1 MHHGE
6 PQYGEFTC
14 TNASNYRSSLH
25 EILFEAFYGSNSRNP
40 NFFMQPSLTSLF
52 NIFKHQKHDFV
63 TKCFEKS
70 YHLLVDVDDPGFFLF
85 LFLENCFDVE
95 SVEYLLQLVA
105 SYYNT
110 LHYNDSVKYKISH
123 TKILQSNVV
132 FLDSCHFIQCAT
144 SLMKNE
150 TYQNFMFQL
159 DGNLKHP
166 DQSASG
172 VRNAAAFTVRIGFFS
187 KPFFFFVV
195 MAVIEFVGLYPSKPF
210 DSIKYEGSDQQDPP
224 SEYNALRFF
233 TSCLQSTNTKGK
245 DTFFKGIGLGFIT
258 CIANKNFPSTYS
270 SFKEKG
276 LHLQVQQWFQ
286 ELFVH
291 PASMN
296 SFYGRLIKATKQES
310 PLARASVANVRKT
323 RRCVNK
329 RKLPTTSKSK
339 KTNEAV
345 TYIEGNT
352 PNNDH
357 AEESNSNASGAVHD
371 TDQLGGDDDPTS
383 DEAILVTKKLK
394 SSTVGT
400 ALVIV
405 QLSWFKESQKKDKK
419 DDITF
424 CDTCINRSTGNIG
437 CTTFDQALVSI
448 CLANVKSTTGFC
460 MFHASEWLVRY
471 QGEPDNYQ
479 VQFGCVEL
487 QQRLERM
494 ALSYSEQS
502 DVLKSFVYI
511 SSNIIPQ
518 KHKKK
523 FQQTLSQYEKCE
535 CYNTIDFDS
544 PDKCLTNDSCQ
555 LRDARIECSFICNS
569 GECGNQ
575 RIRKLRNNFDRSS
588 LSIKAV
594 KDIGYGLFT
603 NGVSFKKGD
612 LIMEYVGEVI
622 DQQQHKKILNNKAKL
637 DSRLR
642 KNYIMHSGMHCYYIN
657 AERKGNY
664 SRFIN
669 HSCEPNC
676 VADKW
681 TVRVVCSFSIRCK
694 ILQFVLFHHCFSF
707 FSCLG

>member
-1 MHHGE
+1 VG
-6 PQYGEFTC
+6 G
-14 TNASNYRSSLH
+14 
-25 EILFEAFYGSNSRNP
+25 
-40 NFFMQPSLTSLF
+40 
-52 NIFKHQKHDFV
+52 
-63 TKCFEKS
+63 
-70 YHLLVDVDDPGFFLF
+70 DVDPM
-85 LFLENCFDVE
+85 
-95 SVEYLLQLVA
+95 
-105 SYYNT
+105 T
-110 LHYNDSVKYKISH
+110 
-123 TKILQSNVV
+123 
-132 FLDSCHFIQCAT
+132 
-144 SLMKNE
+144 
-150 TYQNFMFQL
+150 
-159 DGNLKHP
+159 
-166 DQSASG
+166 
-172 VRNAAAFTVRIGFFS
+172 
-187 KPFFFFVV
+187 
-195 MAVIEFVGLYPSKPF
+195 
-210 DSIKYEGSDQQDPP
+210 
-224 SEYNALRFF
+224 
-233 TSCLQSTNTKGK
+233 
-245 DTFFKGIGLGFIT
+245 
-258 CIANKNFPSTYS
+258 
-270 SFKEKG
+270 
-276 LHLQVQQWFQ
+276 
-286 ELFVH
+286 
-291 PASMN
+291 
-296 SFYGRLIKATKQES
+296 
-310 PLARASVANVRKT
+310 
-323 RRCVNK
+323 
-329 RKLPTTSKSK
+329 
-339 KTNEAV
+339 
-345 TYIEGNT
+345 
-352 PNNDH
+352 
-357 AEESNSNASGAVHD
+357 
-371 TDQLGGDDDPTS
+371 
-383 DEAILVTKKLK
+383 DEAIHVTKKLK

-437 CTTFDQALVSI
+437 STTFDQALVSI

-535 CYNTIDFDS
+535 CYNTIEFDS

-622 DQQQHKKILNNKAKL
+622 DEQQHKKILNNKAKL

-681 TVRVVCSFSIRCK
+681 TVRVVCSF
-694 ILQFVLFHHCFSF
+694 FY
-707 FSCLG
+707 

>member
-1 MHHGE
+1 MPLISLFFCNLRIKRFLKNFIAKFNCRSKPNNNDVPPFSVVCQKYLKATTSAMHHGE

-14 TNASNYRSSLH
+14 LNASNYRSSLH

-70 YHLLVDVDDPGFFLF
+70 YHLLVDVDDPRFFLF

-105 SYYNT
+105 SYYNS
-110 LHYNDSVKYKISH
+110 LHYNDSVTYKISH
-123 TKILQSNVV
+123 TKILQSKVV

-210 DSIKYEGSDQQDPP
+210 DSIKYEGCDQQDPP

-258 CIANKNFPSTYS
+258 CIANKDFPSTYS

-291 PASMN
+291 PACMN
-296 SFYGRLIKATKQES
+296 SFYGHLIKATKLES
-310 PLARASVANVRKT
+310 PLARASVAYVGNS
-323 RRCVNK
+323 RRSVQK
-329 RKLPTTSKSK
+329 RKLPTTS
-339 KTNEAV
+339 
-345 TYIEGNT
+345 
-352 PNNDH
+352 
-357 AEESNSNASGAVHD
+357 
-371 TDQLGGDDDPTS
+371 
-383 DEAILVTKKLK
+383 
-394 SSTVGT
+394 
-400 ALVIV
+400 
-405 QLSWFKESQKKDKK
+405 KK

-437 CTTFDQALVSI
+437 STTFDQALVSI

-494 ALSYSEQS
+494 ALSYSEQI

-523 FQQTLSQYEKCE
+523 FQQTLSQYEKCQ
-535 CYNTIDFDS
+535 CYNTIYFDS
-544 PDKCLTNDSCQ
+544 PDKCLTNASCQ

-575 RIRKLRNNFDRSS
+575 RLRKLRNNFDRSS

-622 DQQQHKKILNNKAKL
+622 DQQQHKKILENKAKL

-681 TVRVVCSFSIRCK
+681 TVRVVCSFTIRCK